1 MDSLLFALSHEGF
14 TLKLKR
20 LITEPAST
28 FVLDFALEVW
38 LFIVDHGHCVANI
51 HIQLPYHEVVSAQYW
66 WYDIIR
72 LVKLIQVNEPP
83 VLINDLQVL
92 AIKTCCCTGA

>member
-66 WYDIIR
+66 WYDIIYDI
-72 LVKLIQVNEPP
+72 VYDMNS
-83 VLINDLQVL
+83 
-92 AIKTCCCTGA
+92 TCGFLSRKRWPSMLKG